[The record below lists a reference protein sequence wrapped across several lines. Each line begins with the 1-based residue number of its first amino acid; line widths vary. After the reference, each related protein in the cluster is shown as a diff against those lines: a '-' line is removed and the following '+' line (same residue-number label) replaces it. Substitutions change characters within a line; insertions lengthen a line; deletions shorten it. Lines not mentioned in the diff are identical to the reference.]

1 MYVTLL
7 LRFMRIG
14 IVEINNRDNCHELLV
29 CTFPFI
35 LFMRIIELKKELKV
49 FKLLYI

>member
-1 MYVTLL
+1 MQ
-7 LRFMRIG
+7 IE
-14 IVEINNRDNCHELLV
+14 IVVINNRDNCHELLV
-29 CTFPFI
+29 CTYPSI

>member
-1 MYVTLL
+1 
-7 LRFMRIG
+7 MRIE
-14 IVEINNRDNCHELLV
+14 IVEIDNKDNCHELLV

-35 LFMRIIELKKELKV
+35 LFMKIIELKKVLKV